1 MGTIPLDDPLVPLM
15 YELEARTLWQANP
28 MPPAY
33 FEMTAHCYEKK
44 IEQGSEKVVR
54 DTAIMGQGERS
65 EYERDGA
72 DERIHLEGVI
82 NSID

>member
-33 FEMTAHCYEKK
+33 FEMTAHCYEKITQGNKK
-44 IEQGSEKVVR
+44 IIK
-54 DTAIMGQGERS
+54 DT
-65 EYERDGA
+65 
-72 DERIHLEGVI
+72 
-82 NSID
+82 NKID